1 MTHPF
6 DNNDAASVAPA
17 TASATED
24 AFFVLRDTRALLEQ
38 RLGELATRAG
48 VGSKAVVEAFSRAV
62 GDAHDEL
69 ANDKQRDGF
78 ESTEGLTASRITL
91 MCDADLELDIRIKE
105 IARRLADL
113 AGNALWRAQLRY
125 MSLLQRPAM
134 SPENNPVGPEAIS
147 SGLWALCNASGAA
160 LDRQM
165 ELLDRLE
172 QLLAS
177 ELPAVYDELNDLLA
191 SRNVEPAQSTITQS
205 PGPRVGSSPAGGS
218 SQAGSGGTGGGDPF
232 AALQQVLSAQFGG
245 IAAGATGGAA
255 GGAGIN
261 MTPTAA
267 AVGSGSA
274 NVALNAATLVMLN
287 QLSARLEKMQWGT
300 AAPGEGMGG
309 NAISVATGSASGT
322 SNLDALATAGSAS
335 GGSPGEAMPAEGI
348 PKAIKAADLDLPL
361 GNPESIAL
369 ETLGYI
375 FEAIFETWDLPDTV
389 KTAIGRLQIPLLKLS
404 LFDQALFSNNQHPAR
419 QLINAMGRAAIGL
432 PRDIGR
438 ADPVSRRLWKI
449 AGLVQETLQGDAS
462 VLSEPLEQI
471 QTLIAERDTVIREMG
486 APFVTYLAAI
496 DQQALGAESVQRWL
510 ADVSQQPSAQ
520 EIHDF
525 LRVHWVR
532 VMEAAVREGGETGE
546 AWQDARAAA
555 ADLIWSVQP
564 KVDADE
570 RKRLATLVA
579 TLIRRVNA
587 GLDKIG
593 VTLEERAP
601 FLDTCF
607 TLQTASLRGTPPPMV
622 TADATGADSPSTSG
636 AAATV
641 LPVTEVTIDSH
652 TLHIMGRTD
661 GGAPAYRTASSALQA
676 GQWLQTS
683 LADGDPLTGLVVWIS
698 PKNGTVLLCNPDW
711 GYSLALTA
719 EAIDL
724 QRRQG
729 KLAVL
734 SNRAIFDEAA
744 DRAFRQLSAAT

>member
-1 MTHPF
+1 
-6 DNNDAASVAPA
+6 
-17 TASATED
+17 
-24 AFFVLRDTRALLEQ
+24 
-38 RLGELATRAG
+38 
-48 VGSKAVVEAFSRAV
+48 
-62 GDAHDEL
+62 
-69 ANDKQRDGF
+69 
-78 ESTEGLTASRITL
+78 
-91 MCDADLELDIRIKE
+91 
-105 IARRLADL
+105 
-113 AGNALWRAQLRY
+113 
-125 MSLLQRPAM
+125 
-134 SPENNPVGPEAIS
+134 
-147 SGLWALCNASGAA
+147 
-160 LDRQM
+160 
-165 ELLDRLE
+165 
-172 QLLAS
+172 
-177 ELPAVYDELNDLLA
+177 
-191 SRNVEPAQSTITQS
+191 
-205 PGPRVGSSPAGGS
+205 
-218 SQAGSGGTGGGDPF
+218 
-232 AALQQVLSAQFGG
+232 
-245 IAAGATGGAA
+245 
-255 GGAGIN
+255 
-261 MTPTAA
+261 
-267 AVGSGSA
+267 
-274 NVALNAATLVMLN
+274 
-287 QLSARLEKMQWGT
+287 
-300 AAPGEGMGG
+300 
-309 NAISVATGSASGT
+309 
-322 SNLDALATAGSAS
+322 
-335 GGSPGEAMPAEGI
+335 MPAEGI

-404 LFDQALFSNNQHPAR
+404 LFDQTLFSNNQHPAR

-432 PRDIGR
+432 PRDISR

-449 AGLVQETLQGDAS
+449 AGLVQETLQGDAT

-486 APFVTYLAAI
+486 APFVNYLAAI

-510 ADVSQQPSAQ
+510 AEVAQQPSAQ

-532 VMEAAVREGGETGE
+532 VMEAAIREGGETGE

-564 KVDADE
+564 KVDAEE

-622 TADATGADSPSTSG
+622 TADATGADSPSTTGS
-636 AAATV
+636 AATV
-641 LPVTEVTIDSH
+641 LPITEVTVDSH
-652 TLHIMGRTD
+652 TLRIMGRID
-661 GGAPAYRTASSALQA
+661 GGAPAYRTASTALQA

-683 LADGDPLTGLVVWIS
+683 LADGDPLTGLAVWIS

-711 GYSLALTA
+711 GYALALTA

-729 KLAVL
+729 KLTVL

-744 DRAFRQLSAAT
+744 DRAFRQLSAGT